1 MFTAVLCQL
10 DTLQANLVHIAH
22 DVAEEE
28 LILL

>member
-10 DTLQANLVHIAH
+10 GTLQANLVHIALG
-22 DVAEEE
+22 VAEEE